1 MKATE
6 YRIRSHYDEVDLDV
20 LVCTPETEDPK
31 AVIQLVH
38 GMCEYKERYV
48 PFMEFLCGNGFAC
61 IIHDHRGHGKSVKA
75 PEDLGYFY
83 SSGWEGIVADIFVVN
98 GMAKGMFPQKPVF
111 LFGHSMGSLAVRCF
125 AKRFDDLI
133 DGLVVCGSPSK
144 NPATGAG
151 LMLTR
156 LIGSIKG
163 DRHRP
168 GLIHKMAF
176 EGFNKKFESEGPNA
190 WLSTD
195 KTVVDMYNADP
206 LCGYMFT
213 ANGFIGLFNLMKDC
227 YDLGEWKVSK
237 PEMPI
242 LFIAGTD
249 DPCITSYKDF
259 IHATDCMRTVGYGN
273 VKSHAYNGMRHEI
286 LNERQKETVW
296 NDLLE
301 KFSSWIG

>member
-6 YRIRSHYDEVDLDV
+6 HRIRSHHDEVDLDV
-20 LVCTPETEDPK
+20 LVCTPEAEEPK

-61 IIHDHRGHGKSVKA
+61 VIHDHRGHGKSVNA

-83 SSGWEGIVADIFVVN
+83 GSGWEGIVADISVVN
-98 GMAKGMFPQKPVF
+98 GMVKGMFTGKQVF

-125 AKRFDDLI
+125 AKRSDDLI
-133 DGLVVCGSPSK
+133 DGLVVCGSPSR

-156 LIGSIKG
+156 LISFIKG
-163 DRHRP
+163 DRYRP

-176 EGFNKKFESEGPNA
+176 EGFNRKFESEGPNA

-227 YDLGEWKVSK
+227 YEVGGWKVSK

-242 LFIAGTD
+242 LFIAGAD

-259 IHATDCMRTVGYGN
+259 IHAADCMRAVGYRN
-273 VKSHAYNGMRHEI
+273 VKSHAYDGMRHEI
-286 LNERQKETVW
+286 LNGKQKDMVW
-296 NDLLE
+296 NDLL
-301 KFSSWIG
+301 KTFNQWIG